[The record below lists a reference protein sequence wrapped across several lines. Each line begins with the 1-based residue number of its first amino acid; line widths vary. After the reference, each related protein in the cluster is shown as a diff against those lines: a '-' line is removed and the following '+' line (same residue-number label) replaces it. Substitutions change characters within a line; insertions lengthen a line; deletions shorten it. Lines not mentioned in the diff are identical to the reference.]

1 MSSAPSGL
9 PGPPPPHKPVLG
21 TGTGRN
27 WTLSRRLLAA
37 TVVLLALVCTVIAV
51 ATHMLMQSS
60 LFGQVDGQL
69 ANAASRAATFA
80 SAGPGGGSGDSDQ
93 LFAPGQGAGTL
104 NARLLPS
111 GVLVASGVL
120 DPRTGERSD
129 IVQKDVPALAELV
142 PGAAAS
148 SAALSIGDYRLV
160 ARNDPSTHGTLIT
173 GLPLAATNQTL
184 EALGWTM
191 VTVSLAGLT
200 ATALIGSLIIRR
212 SLRPLERVSALAS
225 SVAALPLEAGEVKLA
240 QRVAPADSVPGTE
253 AGDVGHALNALLDN
267 VESALE
273 VRAASEER
281 MRRFVADA
289 SHELR
294 TPLAA
299 IRGYSDLLAATEH
312 FSDDGHR
319 ALDRV
324 TEQSQR
330 MGSMVENLLL
340 LARLDEKQDFN
351 PSDVDLAALAGEI
364 CADFT
369 VTAPQDHWV
378 HDASGGPVLV
388 HADASQMT
396 RVITNLL
403 ANAHKHT
410 DPGTRIEVAVT
421 RSLDGR
427 YGLLTVTDDGAGID
441 PEFLPAVFERF
452 TRADAARTGTEGTTG
467 LGLPIVKAIV
477 EAHAGSIVVTSK
489 PGRTEFEVRLP
500 LAQNDEHYR
509 EAASQTAHSPGP
521 PPP

>member
-1 MSSAPSGL
+1 MSAYPPAPA
-9 PGPPPPHKPVLG
+9 G
-21 TGTGRN
+21 TRPART
-27 WTLSRRLLAA
+27 WTLSRRLLIA
-37 TVVLLALVCTVIAV
+37 VVGLLALVCMVIGV
-51 ATHMLMQSS
+51 ATNTLMQSS
-60 LFGQVDGQL
+60 LYGQVDGQL
-69 ANAASRAATFA
+69 ANAAARAAAFA
-80 SAGPGGGSGDSDQ
+80 SSAPGGSTGASDPI
-93 LFAPGQGAGTL
+93 FAPGQGAGTL

-111 GVLVASGVL
+111 GVLLASGVL

-129 IVQKDVPALAELV
+129 IVQRDVPALADLV
-142 PGAAAS
+142 PGGPPI
-148 SAALSIGDYRLV
+148 SARLSIGDYRLV
-160 ARNDPSTHGTLIT
+160 ARKDPITHGTLIT
-173 GLPLAATNQTL
+173 GLPLTATNQTL
-184 EALGWTM
+184 DALRWTM
-191 VTVSLAGLT
+191 VTVSVAGLS

-225 SVAALPLEAGEVKLA
+225 AVAALPLDAGEVTLA
-240 QRVAPADSVPGTE
+240 QRVDPADSVPGTE

-312 FSDDGHR
+312 FSVDGTR
-319 ALDRV
+319 ALSRV

-340 LARLDEKQDFN
+340 LARLDEKHGFA
-351 PSDVDLAALAGEI
+351 PADVDLSELATEI

-369 VTAPQDHWV
+369 VTAPQDDWV
-378 HDASGGPVLV
+378 LDVSAGPVIV

-410 DPGTRIEVAVT
+410 DPGTRIELEVG
-421 RSLDGR
+421 RSLDEK
-427 YGLLTVTDDGAGID
+427 YGLLTVTDNGAGID
-441 PEFLPAVFERF
+441 AEFLPSVFERF
-452 TRADAARTGTEGTTG
+452 TRADVARTGTEGTTG

-477 EAHAGSIVVTSK
+477 EAHAGTITVTSK
-489 PGRTEFEVRLP
+489 PGRTEFAVRLP
-500 LAQNDEHYR
+500 LSDSDEPSFPGT
-509 EAASQTAHSPGP
+509 SQTVHSQRP